1 MTQTGVMTI
10 GDLCRHF
17 DRPYWMLRK
26 LFTRGFLAETL
37 RVGPYRVV
45 PVTDLPQVE
54 AALRAAGYLPSDTAN
69 RGANVNTGAASRD
82 ANGLLPVGAAR
93 DRPDIPRNDA
103 ARAA

>member
-1 MTQTGVMTI
+1 MNQTGVMTI

-17 DRPYWMLRK
+17 DRPYWMMRK

-69 RGANVNTGAASRD
+69 RGANVNTGVVASD
-82 ANGLLPVGAAR
+82 ANGLFPVGASR
-93 DRPDIPRNDA
+93 DPPVIPRHDA